1 MAINVVVPSVGES
14 ISEGTVANWFKKD
27 GDLVRADEPL
37 FELETEKA
45 TTEVPAPAAGVLRIT
60 VPEGKTVAIGSVI
73 GRIEEDSKA
82 GKAPPVVKDGDGAVK
97 PAQVGRKPVTSP
109 PEEKSLR
116 VCAYFKPELLLMLTQ
131 AGFRDVT
138 VHGAYTEKEATAD
151 DGVLVFTA
159 KK

>member
-1 MAINVVVPSVGES
+1 
-14 ISEGTVANWFKKD
+14 
-27 GDLVRADEPL
+27 LVRADEPL

-97 PAQVGRKPVTSP
+97 PAQDARKPVKPP
-109 PEEKSLR
+109 PEEKRESAVQRPAQAPRQEEALSSPAARHLIEEKGLDASQLQGTGPGGRIIKEDVLNYVKPAEPLR
-116 VCAYFKPELLLMLTQ
+116 PAEPGPRIQPE
-131 AGFRDVT
+131 R
-138 VHGAYTEKEATAD
+138 TE
-151 DGVLVFTA
+151 
-159 KK
+159 